1 MKRHNV
7 LAFVM
12 AGGEGARLYPLT
24 ASRSKPSVPF
34 GGRYRIVDFVLS
46 NLVNSEVHSIYL
58 LVQYKSQE
66 LIEHIRKAWVLSPI
80 LPEQFITV
88 VPPQMQAGKEWF
100 QGTADAVHQNLMLIQ
115 HHNPD
120 LVAVFGADHIYR
132 MDLGQMVDYHL
143 DRQADVTVA
152 ALPVPLD
159 QARAF
164 GVIAT
169 DDSGRVTEFQ
179 EKPEHPQP
187 MPGDPAR
194 AYASMGNYLFGT
206 DVLVEALE
214 ETKRQGGTD
223 FGRDVLP
230 ALLASHRLFAYDFA
244 TNTVPGVKP
253 YEEPAYWRDLG
264 TIETYFDAHQ
274 DVLGRQP
281 RFDAFNPRWPIYSST
296 YQGPVP
302 KILSGQ
308 VVNSIFGAGTVIDG
322 ATVSNS
328 VLRRESVLEED
339 VVVED
344 CIIMDYVRVGRGAR
358 LRRTIVDRY
367 NHIPPGTRIGYELEQ
382 DRQRYHVTE
391 SGIVVVPMGRIGR
404 FARSETRGYV

>member
-1 MKRHNV
+1 
-7 LAFVM
+7 
-12 AGGEGARLYPLT
+12 
-24 ASRSKPSVPF
+24 
-34 GGRYRIVDFVLS
+34 
-46 NLVNSEVHSIYL
+46 
-58 LVQYKSQE
+58 
-66 LIEHIRKAWVLSPI
+66 
-80 LPEQFITV
+80 
-88 VPPQMQAGKEWF
+88 
-100 QGTADAVHQNLMLIQ
+100 
-115 HHNPD
+115 
-120 LVAVFGADHIYR
+120 
-132 MDLGQMVDYHL
+132 
-143 DRQADVTVA
+143 
-152 ALPVPLD
+152 
-159 QARAF
+159 
-164 GVIAT
+164 
-169 DDSGRVTEFQ
+169 
-179 EKPEHPQP
+179 
-187 MPGDPAR
+187 
-194 AYASMGNYLFGT
+194 MGNYLFGT